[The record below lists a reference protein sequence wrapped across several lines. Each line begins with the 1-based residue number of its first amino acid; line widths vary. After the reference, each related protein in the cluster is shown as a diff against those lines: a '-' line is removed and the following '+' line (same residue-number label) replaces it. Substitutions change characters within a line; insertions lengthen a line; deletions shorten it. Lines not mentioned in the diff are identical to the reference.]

1 MSWGQCCSAEGSQ
14 SWRKWKQ
21 ALKTELVSKPPEM
34 STVTILRE
42 LGLWDL
48 PNLMGLLLLRLV
60 RPLIFTIIVAFHFQ
74 AYHRGR
80 EKWWDW
86 ATLNAVKLTVPTKFQ
101 LFFLNKQSSACCINL
116 INFQNSDHVYFWQF
130 WPLFSLFWWKSRFS
144 GALNLLSQKITLSLA
159 NVIITSWKILPS
171 HDINKSIYILL
182 NDLPVLAHM
191 NAFT

>member
-1 MSWGQCCSAEGSQ
+1 MLLPVVPMFNNCHWLFSANVLGSVLL
-14 SWRKWKQ
+14 SRGISELAKWKQ
-21 ALKTELVSKPPEM
+21 ALNMGLVSKPPEM

-60 RPLIFTIIVAFHFQ
+60 RPLIFTIIVAFYFQ

-86 ATLNAVKLTVPTKFQ
+86 APLNAVKLTVPTKFQ

-116 INFQNSDHVYFWQF
+116 ISFQNSDHVYFWQF
-130 WPLFSLFWWKSRFS
+130 
-144 GALNLLSQKITLSLA
+144 
-159 NVIITSWKILPS
+159 
-171 HDINKSIYILL
+171 
-182 NDLPVLAHM
+182 
-191 NAFT
+191 